1 MAVGINYINDLFI
14 KSINLMAGSDWSWPE
29 QWDDERKLKFLSDAL
44 KYSESNEFYEQ
55 CSIIRDVENEFKK

>member
-1 MAVGINYINDLFI
+1 
-14 KSINLMAGSDWSWPE
+14 MAGSDWSWPE